1 MKNVMTKAWE
11 IAKEAVAKFGGK
23 VKEYFA
29 EALKMAWAIEKAEV
43 EVVKVP
49 ATIEIEL
56 SGGSRKHKSWV
67 AEIVDRDAKYGLK
80 REFIN
85 GYNKDN
91 AMLYFQLENGKVYDI
106 NDASGLR
113 RYKKVVNG
121 ELVEMGEYEVKEMFA

>member
-1 MKNVMTKAWE
+1 MTKAWE
-11 IAKEAVAKFGGK
+11 IAKKGAAKFGGK

-29 EALKMAWAIEKAEV
+29 EALKMAWAIAKTQTG
-43 EVVKVP
+43 K
-49 ATIEIEL
+49 IEIEL

-67 AEIVDRDAKYGLK
+67 AQIVGTDAKYGLK
-80 REFIN
+80 RDFLN

-91 AMLYFQLENGKVYDI
+91 SMLYFELEEGAVYDI

-121 ELVEMGEYEVKEMFA
+121 ELVELGDYEVKGMFA